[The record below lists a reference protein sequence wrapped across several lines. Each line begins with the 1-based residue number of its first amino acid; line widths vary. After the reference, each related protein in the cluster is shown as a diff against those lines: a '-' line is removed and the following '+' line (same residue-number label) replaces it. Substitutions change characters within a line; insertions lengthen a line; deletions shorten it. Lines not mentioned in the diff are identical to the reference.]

1 MNRLVI
7 FCTTWKSL
15 GATPKYRVLLFNGL
29 EVGNPEE
36 KFRVGNEGL
45 RYCLEAEYGLEPSV
59 VDSILREL
67 VSSGEADVS
76 IEAVAA

>member
-1 MNRLVI
+1 LHNLEIAWSDPEVQ
-7 FCTTWKSL
+7 
-15 GATPKYRVLLFNGL
+15 GLLFNGL

>member
-1 MNRLVI
+1 MHNLEIAWSDPEVQ
-7 FCTTWKSL
+7 
-15 GATPKYRVLLFNGL
+15 GLLFNGL